1 MSNQPEPPSAA
12 RLRQARLDFLRD
24 LIRMCVGQ
32 GIDPKPEWLAERYR
46 LTRAKR
52 AVRKRGPV
60 EDV

>member
-52 AVRKRGPV
+52 AVRK
-60 EDV
+60 

>member
-1 MSNQPEPPSAA
+1 MNNQPDSSMPAKV
-12 RLRQARLDFLRD
+12 RQARLDFLRD

-46 LTRAKR
+46 LTRDKR

-60 EDV
+60 ED